1 MSVMS
6 RSIQILVCI
15 LALPI
20 TMAIAYFP
28 CNQVYKLMMDARAGM
43 YEGELIGLIALNFD
57 VFVKII
63 CIAILF
69 VLLVIQ
75 LWFLIGHGE
84 EV

>member
-43 YEGELIGLIALNFD
+43 YEGDLSGIIWGL
-57 VFVKII
+57 
-63 CIAILF
+63 
-69 VLLVIQ
+69 
-75 LWFLIGHGE
+75 
-84 EV
+84 